1 MASNMKESLFV
12 RIRRWYTDGGVL
24 KMIGR
29 TFLLIGIIIA
39 LAFASVGYVNMLNT
53 RSADQAAKY
62 EENVKKAQDRAY
74 KQLVK
79 DAKTA
84 EKNGEVP
91 PEIPEDASMIEVEV
105 KPVELDLTN
114 YLSEYLA
121 TDFIR
126 AVAALV
132 AGIALCWFFC
142 NVERMYRTLVTT
154 ELRRLV
160 AEAIF
165 WIGAL
170 IALVI
175 AAQGV
180 MRIMGITKST
190 LAQVGEVLM
199 KEYIVWSVVALGS
212 GIALRWLILN
222 LGRTTDGAFEHVG
235 VKLTKI
241 GKALFVL
248 AVILFLFGLLAAVAL
263 GILYGWVAAIVCAV
277 AACALLATGWI
288 CGLALNALGTCTM
301 IMEPQAKEAL
311 DREARRRS
319 ARDWVCPK
327 CGKIQPINVAVCEC
341 GEAKP
346 THYHN

>member
-1 MASNMKESLFV
+1 MKESFFI

-29 TFLLIGIIIA
+29 TFLLIGIITA
-39 LAFASVGYVNMLNT
+39 LVFATVGYVDMLAT
-53 RSADQAAKY
+53 RDAAQEAKY
-62 EENVKKAQDRAY
+62 AENVKKAQDRAY

-79 DAKTA
+79 DAQKA

-105 KPVELDLTN
+105 KPVVLELTN
-114 YLSEYLA
+114 YLSEYISTEVLWAILSLA
-121 TDFIR
+121 
-126 AVAALV
+126 
-132 AGIALCWFFC
+132 AGVALCWFFC
-142 NVERMYRTLVTT
+142 NVEQMVRTLISTKP
-154 ELRRLV
+154 RRLV

-165 WIGAL
+165 WL
-170 IALVI
+170 SVVIAVVI
-175 AAQGV
+175 AAHGV
-180 MRIMGITKST
+180 VRIMGITKST
-190 LAQVGEVLM
+190 LAEVGAILM
-199 KEYIVWSVVALGS
+199 QEYVVWSIVVLGS
-212 GIALRWLILN
+212 GVALRWLILN
-222 LGRTTDGAFEHVG
+222 LGRTADGAFEHVG

-248 AVILFLFGLLAAVAL
+248 AVILFPFGLLAAVAL

-319 ARDWVCPK
+319 AREWVCPE

-341 GEAKP
+341 GEVKP

>member
-53 RSADQAAKY
+53 RNADQAAKY

-132 AGIALCWFFC
+132 EPG
-142 NVERMYRTLVTT
+142 
-154 ELRRLV
+154 
-160 AEAIF
+160 
-165 WIGAL
+165 
-170 IALVI
+170 
-175 AAQGV
+175 
-180 MRIMGITKST
+180 KS
-190 LAQVGEVLM
+190 E
-199 KEYIVWSVVALGS
+199 KPE
-212 GIALRWLILN
+212 
-222 LGRTTDGAFEHVG
+222 EE
-235 VKLTKI
+235 
-241 GKALFVL
+241 
-248 AVILFLFGLLAAVAL
+248 
-263 GILYGWVAAIVCAV
+263 
-277 AACALLATGWI
+277 TGWFRTSYI
-288 CGLALNALGTCTM
+288 KPATAAGKEVTFRMQGQSTETFRYTIATSNPKGTTLRLSLN
-301 IMEPQAKEAL
+301 
-311 DREARRRS
+311 S
-319 ARDWVCPK
+319 ANG
-327 CGKIQPINVAVCEC
+327 GKDEVTIKLQ
-341 GEAKP
+341 
-346 THYHN
+346 